1 MPFLHDAYV
10 LKCRLHMH
18 VCLGTCVR
26 VSDLVSMYA
35 CAAVKQIQHLFS
47 CKSVKTELCPINIYM
62 VAQVIWVEPL
72 TYESLTC

>member
-1 MPFLHDAYV
+1 MCTCA
-10 LKCRLHMH
+10 
-18 VCLGTCVR
+18 GTCVR

-35 CAAVKQIQHLFS
+35 CAVVKQIQHLFS
-47 CKSVKTELCPINIYM
+47 CKPVETELCPINIYT

>member
-47 CKSVKTELCPINIYM
+47 CKSVIMFQKEL
-62 VAQVIWVEPL
+62 L
-72 TYESLTC
+72 TQLLSTK